1 MTTNYRYGEGMVEVE
16 ASGTTVVDNGGIVL
30 VMFGSVVEEAGVD
43 VVVVVD
49 CIHRLVAQ
57 SFNCRTMNVVRV
69 LYPDTVRWMPSWMN
83 RLGPFGE
90 KCLSQSAIRRLGQ
103 RNVAFLNSLLKR
115 TPRERQSGRVWEN
128 SRLSHKTGLP

>member
-1 MTTNYRYGEGMVEVE
+1 MTTNYRYGEGMVGVE

-30 VMFGSVVEEAGVD
+30 VSFGSVVEEAGVD

-69 LYPDTVRWMPSWMN
+69 LYPETVR
-83 RLGPFGE
+83 
-90 KCLSQSAIRRLGQ
+90 
-103 RNVAFLNSLLKR
+103 
-115 TPRERQSGRVWEN
+115 
-128 SRLSHKTGLP
+128 